1 MNNKILAVV
10 GVCAALL
17 LVCVICIG
25 VMVAM
30 NVPGMLE
37 KAVTSALRTQPEVQ
51 GRATLAPSSRTPA
64 AQPAPT
70 SAASATQATGI
81 PSSGRTKGNPNAP
94 IAFVDYSDF
103 Q

>member
-17 LVCVICIG
+17 VVCVICIG

-30 NVPGMLE
+30 NIPGMIE
-37 KAVTSALRTQPEVQ
+37 NAVTSALGTQPGVQ
-51 GRATLAPSSRTPA
+51 GSATLAPNSS
-64 AQPAPT
+64 AP
-70 SAASATQATGI
+70 ATQPVGI